1 MSARIGVLSAATGD
15 DEATVVRALAADR
28 GLEVVRRCADLAELL
43 AAAAAGVG
51 RVAVVSD
58 DLPGLDREAV
68 GHLHGSGVWVVVV
81 TPSGRSPARAEAL
94 GADAVTGDPT
104 GVGAVVRHVLGGDR
118 PPAPDLGDPARPGVV
133 DGIVVTVWGPTGA
146 PGRTTVAVNLAA
158 ELAGAPRVDQPTVL
172 LVDADTYGG
181 TVAQVLG
188 LLDEAPGLAAAAR
201 AAGTGR
207 LDAVGLAALT
217 PRLDGGLRVLTGLS
231 RADRWPEVPAA
242 SLDGVWAACRQ
253 LADVTVVDC
262 GFAVEQD
269 EALTY
274 DTRAPQRNAATL
286 SALAAADVVVVVG
299 AGDPVGLQRL
309 VRALGALDDLGIAP
323 RRRVVVNRVRAS
335 ASGPR
340 PHEAVREA
348 LRRYAGVPDAV
359 VLPDDQASCDGA
371 LLHARTL
378 AEHAPSSALRRAF
391 VGLAAELA
399 PGSVPVGAH

>member
-1 MSARIGVLSAATGD
+1 MSGPVGVLCAVTGD
-15 DEATVVRALAADR
+15 DEATVVRALASDR
-28 GLEVVRRCADLAELL
+28 GFEVVRRCADLAELL
-43 AAAAAGVG
+43 AAGAAGVG
-51 RVAVVSD
+51 RVAVVSI

-81 TPSGRSPARAEAL
+81 APEAPDSVRADAL
-94 GADAVTGDPT
+94 GADAVAG
-104 GVGAVVRHVLGGDR
+104 GVAEIAADLRRVLDGCRPAPPVALVEAADR
-118 PPAPDLGDPARPGVV
+118 PADGV
-133 DGIVVTVWGPTGA
+133 VVTVWGPTGA
-146 PGRTTVAVNLAA
+146 PGRTTLAVNLAA
-158 ELAGAPRVDQPTVL
+158 EIAGPPRVDQPTVL

-201 AAGTGR
+201 AAGAGR

-231 RADRWPEVPAA
+231 RPDRWPEAPSA
-242 SLDGVWAACRQ
+242 SLDGVWAACRA

-262 GFAVEQD
+262 GFAIEQD

-286 SALAAADVVVVVG
+286 SALAVADVVVVVG

-309 VRALGALDDLGIAP
+309 VRALGALDELGPAG

-340 PHEAVREA
+340 PREAVREA

-359 VLPDDQASCDGA
+359 VLPDDQAACDGA

-378 AEHAPSSALRRAF
+378 AEHAPSSALRRAIA
-391 VGLAAELA
+391 GLAAELTPA
-399 PGSVPVGAH
+399 GIVAGAH